1 MNAWIASGAVAVA
14 LVAGF
19 AGGRVSEPLQCQPA
33 RSDVAAN
40 YKAGHDF
47 GYAMAAAADAERRA
61 AQAPP
66 PALLPAP
73 PPVVSKEGETPE
85 QAFKRVYPESY

>member
-14 LVAGF
+14 LAAGF
-19 AGGRVSEPLQCQPA
+19 VSGRVSDQSECRAP
-33 RSDVAAN
+33 RSDYAAN
-40 YKAGHDF
+40 YRAGQDF

-73 PPVVSKEGETPE
+73 PVEAKETPE
-85 QAFKRVYPESY
+85 QEFRRLYPEAY